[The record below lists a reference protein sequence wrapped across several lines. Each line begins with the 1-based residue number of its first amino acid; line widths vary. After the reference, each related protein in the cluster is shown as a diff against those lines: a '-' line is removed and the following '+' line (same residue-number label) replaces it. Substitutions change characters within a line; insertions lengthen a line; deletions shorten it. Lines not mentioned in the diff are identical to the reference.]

1 MDAIIASLPTILATT
16 VRMAVPLLLVAVAE
30 LFSERAG
37 LVNIGLDG
45 LMSIGALAGFLG
57 GYFTGNPWV
66 GVVTGVVAGVLVN
79 LIYSY
84 CTVEL
89 CVDQVVT
96 GMAVNILAP
105 AIATFVYKV
114 VFGDSSTL
122 VQGVQMQTIAIPFL
136 CDIPVIGPAFFNQ
149 TILAYAAYLLVP
161 LSAAFFNEFR
171 AGLAFRSVGENPQAA
186 ETLGINVMR
195 TKWLACVVCGALAG
209 LGGAFLTL
217 CYTSTYAEG
226 LVAGRGFIALSA
238 VIFGRWTSVGVLAAC
253 LLFGFC
259 DALQIVL
266 QVNMPDAPYQ
276 FFQMIPYVVTL
287 LALVFFGARNLGPK
301 ANGQPYY
308 RESR

>member
-1 MDAIIASLPTILATT
+1 MDAIIASLPTILETT
-16 VRMAVPLLLVAVAE
+16 IRMAVPLLFVAIAE

-57 GYFTGNPWV
+57 GLFTGSPWV
-66 GVVTGVVAGVLVN
+66 GILTGIVAGVLIN
-79 LIYSY
+79 LIYAY

-89 CVDQVVT
+89 CVDQTVT
-96 GMAVNILAP
+96 GMAINILAP

-122 VQGVQMQTIAIPFL
+122 VQGVQMQTIAIPLL
-136 CDIPVIGPAFFNQ
+136 CDIPVLGPAFFNQ
-149 TILAYAAYLLVP
+149 TPLAYAAYLMVP
-161 LSAAFFNEFR
+161 VSAVFFNEFR
-171 AGLAFRSVGENPQAA
+171 AGLAWRSVGENPQAA

-195 TKWLACVVCGALAG
+195 TKWVACIVCGALCG

-226 LVAGRGFIALSA
+226 IVAGRGFISLSA
-238 VIFGRWTSVGVLAAC
+238 VIFGRWKSVGVLAAC

-266 QVNMPDAPYQ
+266 QINLPDAPYQ
-276 FFQMIPYVVTL
+276 FFQMIPYVMTL
-287 LALVFFGARNLGPK
+287 VALIFFGAKNLGPK